1 MPDNVIVRLVPLPVV
16 VKGVTIPSD
25 DGYYN
30 IYINCSYS
38 VEMQNEILQ
47 HELRHVANEELQ
59 SFYII
64 KSLLGSDVNLN
75 RITYKDTVSY
85 FSVLLDKKVTRW
97 ICRIYL
103 KENIKY
109 VIILFK

>member
-47 HELRHVANEELQ
+47 HELRHVANEE
-59 SFYII
+59 FDNFDDIKII
-64 KSLLGSDVNLN
+64 EGRANEA
-75 RITYKDTVSY
+75 I
-85 FSVLLDKKVTRW
+85 
-97 ICRIYL
+97 
-103 KENIKY
+103 
-109 VIILFK
+109 